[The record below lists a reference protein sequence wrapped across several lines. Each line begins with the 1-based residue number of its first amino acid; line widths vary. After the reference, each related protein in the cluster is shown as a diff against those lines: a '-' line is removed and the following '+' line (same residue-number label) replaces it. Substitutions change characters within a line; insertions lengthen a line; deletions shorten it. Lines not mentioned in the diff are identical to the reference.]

1 MTKQSRNLLLL
12 IAAAVIILLVGGYIY
27 GKQQQ
32 TSPPQTQPSVDQDCR
47 TFAGKQSCAKDY
59 IGLIESDA
67 VSRADSLQQPYRIV
81 ERDGES
87 LPVTQDLNEDRL
99 NFVIT
104 DGVVTRAEFY

>member
-27 GKQQQ
+27 GKQQ
-32 TSPPQTQPSVDQDCR
+32 TSPPQTQPNADQDCR

-67 VSRADSLQQPYRIV
+67 VSRADSLKQPYRIV

-87 LPVTQDLNEDRL
+87 LPVTQDLNRDRL
-99 NFVIT
+99 NFTIAK
-104 DGVVTRAEFY
+104 GIVTRAEFS